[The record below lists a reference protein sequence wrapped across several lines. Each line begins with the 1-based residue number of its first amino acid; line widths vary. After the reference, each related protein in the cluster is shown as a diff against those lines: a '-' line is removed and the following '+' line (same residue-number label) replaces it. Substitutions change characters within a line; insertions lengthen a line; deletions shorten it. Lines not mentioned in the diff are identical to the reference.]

1 MVEPAPARN
10 LELKV
15 GCDPATLAHVR
26 ERLAAG
32 GVSFVTLTQVDTYFA
47 VPSGRLK
54 LRQSTLA
61 IGNEQTAELIAYVR
75 SDTSGP
81 RWSAYHRVPLAA
93 VNAAMLKAA
102 LTATVGVLTE
112 VIKTRTAGVRGRTRV
127 HLDEVQGLG
136 AFVELETVVVGE
148 DDGNA
153 DEELAE
159 TAALLGLD
167 QVVPIPGS
175 YSDLLLAARHGLADA
190 ATKTND
196 VGQLVNDDGHGL
208 EGQG

>member
-15 GCDPATLAHVR
+15 GCDPAMLARVR

-32 GVSFVTLTQVDTYFA
+32 GVSFVTVAQVDTYFA

-54 LRQSTLA
+54 LRQSAPA

-75 SDTSGP
+75 PDTSGP

-93 VNAAMLKAA
+93 VNAAMLKVA

-136 AFVELETVVVGE
+136 TFVELETVVTGE

-167 QVVPIPGS
+167 RLVPIPGS
-175 YSDLLLAARHGLADA
+175 YSDLLLATRNRLQSVV
-190 ATKTND
+190 TSTNVD
-196 VGQLVNDDGHGL
+196 WPLLPGDS
-208 EGQG
+208 

>member
-54 LRQSTLA
+54 LRQSAPA
-61 IGNEQTAELIAYVR
+61 IGNEQTAELIGYVR
-75 SDTSGP
+75 PDTSGP
-81 RWSAYHRVPLAA
+81 RWSAYHRVPVAA
-93 VNAAMLKAA
+93 VNATMLKAA

-112 VIKTRTAGVRGRTRV
+112 VIKTRTVGLRGRTRV

-148 DDGNA
+148 DDGSA
-153 DEELAE
+153 DAELAE

-167 QVVPIPGS
+167 RLVPIPGS
-175 YSDLLLAARHGLADA
+175 YSDLLLATRNRLQSMV
-190 ATKTND
+190 TSTD
-196 VGQLVNDDGHGL
+196 VDRPLLPGGG
-208 EGQG
+208 